1 MESEGD
7 LDISDDDDG
16 YCKKKARGGQR
27 GKSGRIAKGGKGQ
40 RSLAAPS
47 RRKKGKMSDDEFSA
61 EDSDDE
67 SDEDFRARKS
77 AHGRKNSNM
86 GRRNETRTSSRSVR
100 KVSYVESDESEEIE
114 EGKNK
119 KSQKVY
125 FPHFLILFHSC
136 NYTSLCI
143 LFRPNKGPSS
153 LL

>member
-7 LDISDDDDG
+7 PDISGDDDG
-16 YCKKKARGGQR
+16 YYKKKTRGGQR
-27 GKSGRIAKGGKGQ
+27 SKSGRIGKGLKGQ
-40 RSLAAPS
+40 RSLAGSA
-47 RRKKGKMSDDEFSA
+47 RRKKGKRSDDEFSA

-67 SDEDFRARKS
+67 SDEDFGARKS
-77 AHGRKNSNM
+77 AHGRKNINV

-125 FPHFLILFHSC
+125 FPFL
-136 NYTSLCI
+136 
-143 LFRPNKGPSS
+143 
-153 LL
+153 